1 MIPLSTPVKS
11 RRTVP
16 LREVFEEISKKITDE
31 TKELIEGASEGY
43 RQDLKVGDL
52 TQYLRN

>member
-1 MIPLSTPVKS
+1 
-11 RRTVP
+11 
-16 LREVFEEISKKITDE
+16 VFEEISKKVSDE
-31 TKELIEGASEGY
+31 TKELIERAPEGY